1 MPRLRWS
8 PLIWLLVA
16 PVGAWA
22 LVRTFGLDGA
32 TPIAFLMA
40 FTPQFAVAALMVAG
54 ISVAMRN
61 WAATV
66 VAVLAT
72 TLLVVAVVPR
82 ALGDGETPPPGAER
96 IDVLSANVYFGGADS
111 SALLDLVA
119 EHKPDVLAVQELT
132 PRFARRLRAAGID
145 EALPYSLL
153 AVQPAKDGGGRGLY
167 SRWPLRQVPGRKV
180 AGVVMTRGGTRLRV
194 FNVHPRTPRP
204 GGTGIWR
211 DSLARLPSAEPGSPW
226 ILLGDFNATL
236 DHSALRDVIARG
248 YRDAAEVTG
257 HGLDFTWPAGKFVPA
272 QVTIDHVLA
281 DERLGIAEYGT
292 EDLPGSDHRAI
303 WATLFVRGS

>member
-1 MPRLRWS
+1 MRHFRWS
-8 PLIWLLVA
+8 RLIWLLVA
-16 PVGAWA
+16 PVAIWA

-40 FTPQFAVAALMVAG
+40 FTPQVALAALAIAG
-54 ISVAMRN
+54 IAAAMRN
-61 WAATV
+61 WAAAA
-66 VAVLAT
+66 VAALAT

-82 ALGDGETPPPGAER
+82 ALGDGETPPPGAAR
-96 IDVLSANVYFGGADS
+96 IDVLSANVYVGAADA
-111 SALLDLVA
+111 SALLELVA
-119 EHKPDVLAVQELT
+119 GHKPDVLAVQELT
-132 PRFARRLRAAGID
+132 PRFARRLRAGGID

-167 SRWPLRQVPGRKV
+167 SRWPIGQVPERGV
-180 AGVVMTRGGTRLRV
+180 AGVLRTGRGTRLRV

-211 DSLARLPSAEPGSPW
+211 DSLTRLPSAEPGSPW

-236 DHSALRDVIARG
+236 DHSALRDVVARG

-257 HGLDFTWPAGKFVPA
+257 QGLDFTWPAGKFVPP

-281 DERLGIAEYGT
+281 DRRLGIADYGT

-303 WATLFVRGS
+303 WTTLFVRES